1 MLRAIGS
8 LVPDGFCRAL
18 RFPEI
23 IGVEGTLELPL
34 PADAEAHLP
43 LGAARALEQLAAL
56 VGDVARGDSRCG
68 PVCHRGAGDCARSAL
83 ECCLN
88 PQANRYARRAIFLGC
103 ASIALGNIV
112 VLAQGQGNEK
122 PR

>member
-34 PADAEAHLP
+34 SADAEAHLP
-43 LGAARALEQLAAL
+43 LGAARALGQLAAL
-56 VGDVARGDSRCG
+56 VGDVARGT
-68 PVCHRGAGDCARSAL
+68 HGAAL
-83 ECCLN
+83 SVT
-88 PQANRYARRAIFLGC
+88 A
-103 ASIALGNIV
+103 V
-112 VLAQGQGNEK
+112 QGTAPGV
-122 PR
+122 R